1 MVTNTPHPAKFSKS
15 ILEIVKQS
23 MDENYFSGICLDPMA
38 GQGGIHELANRYR
51 LTIGVELEPEWS
63 SQHPRTLQGDA
74 LRLDRSGFTDES
86 VDGIFVSPSYGNRMA
101 DSFVSNDGSK
111 RHTYRHYL
119 GRPPSEGSSAVMQWT
134 DGKGGNAYREF
145 HVQAWVEA
153 LRVLREGG
161 YFWLNVSNH
170 IRKGQEQKVSEWH
183 RDTLQLL
190 GIDWVE
196 QIAVETRR
204 QRHGSNRE
212 LRLDNE
218 WVFVGRKRF
227 RD

>member
-1 MVTNTPHPAKFSKS
+1 MVINTPHPAKYSKP
-15 ILEIVKQS
+15 IIEIVKKS
-23 MDENYFSGICLDPMA
+23 MDDSYFSGILLDNMA
-38 GQGGIHELANRYR
+38 GPGGVHELANRYR
-51 LTIGVELEPEWS
+51 TTIGVELEPEWAT
-63 SQHPRTLQGDA
+63 QHPRTITGNA
-74 LRLDRSGFTDES
+74 LRLGELGFYDES

-101 DSFVSNDGSK
+101 DSFQSSDGSK

-119 GRPPSEGSSAVMQWT
+119 GRPPSEDSSAVMQWT
-134 DGKGGNAYREF
+134 NGKGGNAYRGF
-145 HVQAWVEA
+145 HVEAWTEA

-170 IRKGQEQKVSEWH
+170 IRKGEEQKVSEWH

-204 QRHGSNRE
+204 QKHGSNRE